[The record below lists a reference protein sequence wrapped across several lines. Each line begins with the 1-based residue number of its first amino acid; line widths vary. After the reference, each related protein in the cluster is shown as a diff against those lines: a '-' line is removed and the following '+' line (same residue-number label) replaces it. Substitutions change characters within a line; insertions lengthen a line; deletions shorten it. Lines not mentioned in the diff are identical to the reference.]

1 MPEKCSWA
9 LTACASLSNKTA
21 MTFSALSLNGTRK
34 KTASWAAWL
43 GLVPFFLFGLAFEFL
58 PLLTV
63 IQSSLTSKGVFTL
76 GFYRQAMDP
85 LFLRS
90 FANSIKLSA
99 TTASFGVVFGTL
111 VGYAIITTRNK
122 FVQNALTALSDV
134 TTNFGGAP
142 LAFAFIVILGS
153 TGVITLLLKQVGIGL
168 YPNFRIYSISGLTIA
183 YLYFQLPLM
192 ILLII
197 PSLYGLK
204 REWREAAVNLGASTF
219 QYWLEVALPILF
231 PALMSG
237 FLLLFANS
245 FGAYATAWTL
255 TGSDVD
261 LITIRIAALI
271 RGEVQ
276 LAPEL
281 ADALSM
287 MSLLVM
293 TACVAGYLWL
303 SNLSRKARQ

>member
-1 MPEKCSWA
+1 MSVSV
-9 LTACASLSNKTA
+9 LSLSR
-21 MTFSALSLNGTRK
+21 TRK
-34 KTASWAAWL
+34 KSASWAVWL

-63 IQSSLTSKGVFTL
+63 IQSSLTSKGVLTL

-122 FVQNALTALSDV
+122 FIQNALTALSDV

-142 LAFAFIVILGS
+142 LAFAFIAVLGS

-204 REWREAAVNLGASTF
+204 REWREAALNLGASTF

-276 LAPEL
+276 LRRNWQTP
-281 ADALSM
+281 
-287 MSLLVM
+287 
-293 TACVAGYLWL
+293 C
-303 SNLSRKARQ
+303 R

>member
-1 MPEKCSWA
+1 MAFVNSISARPKKSSSSW
-9 LTACASLSNKTA
+9 L
-21 MTFSALSLNGTRK
+21 
-34 KTASWAAWL
+34 AWL
-43 GLVPFFLFGLAFEFL
+43 GLVPFILFGLAFEL
-58 PLLTV
+58 VPLLTT
-63 IQSSLTSKGVFTL
+63 IRSSLTSKGNLTL
-76 GFYRQAMDP
+76 EFYRQAMDP

-90 FANSIKLSA
+90 FGNTIKLSA
-99 TTASFGVVFGTL
+99 TTALLGVIFGTL
-111 VGYAIITTRNK
+111 VAYAIISTKSKVVRNG
-122 FVQNALTALSDV
+122 LTALADV

-153 TGVITLLLKQVGIGL
+153 TGIITILFKQIGIHL
-168 YPNFRIYSISGLTIA
+168 YPAFRIYSISGLTIA
-183 YLYFQLPLM
+183 YLYFQMPLM

-197 PSLYGLK
+197 PSLLGLK
-204 REWREAAVNLGASTF
+204 REWHEAAVNLGASDF
-219 QYWLEVALPILF
+219 QYWTRVALPILF
-231 PALMSG
+231 PALVSG

-281 ADALSM
+281 ADALSIL
-287 MSLLVM
+287 SLLIM
-293 TACVAGYLWL
+293 SACVIGYMWL
-303 SNLSRKARQ
+303 TNRAKKVRA

>member
-1 MPEKCSWA
+1 MAIVNSISPRPQKTSNSW
-9 LTACASLSNKTA
+9 L
-21 MTFSALSLNGTRK
+21 
-34 KTASWAAWL
+34 AWL
-43 GLVPFFLFGLAFEFL
+43 GLVPFIFFGLAFELL
-58 PLLTV
+58 PLLTT
-63 IQSSLTSKGVFTL
+63 IRSSLTSKGNLTL
-76 GFYRQAMDP
+76 EFYRQAMDP

-90 FANSIKLSA
+90 FGNTIKLSA
-99 TTASFGVVFGTL
+99 TTAILGVVFGTL
-111 VGYAIITTRNK
+111 VAYAIISTKSKVVRNG
-122 FVQNALTALSDV
+122 LTALADV

-153 TGVITLLLKQVGIGL
+153 TGIITILFKQIGIHL
-168 YPNFRIYSISGLTIA
+168 YPAFRIYSISGLTIA
-183 YLYFQLPLM
+183 YLYFQMPLM

-197 PSLYGLK
+197 PSLLGLK
-204 REWREAAVNLGASTF
+204 REWHEAAVNLGASNF
-219 QYWLEVALPILF
+219 QYWTRVALPILF
-231 PALMSG
+231 PALVSG

-281 ADALSM
+281 ADALSIL
-287 MSLLVM
+287 SLLIM
-293 TACVAGYLWL
+293 SACVIGYMWL
-303 SNLSRKARQ
+303 TNRAKKVRA

>member
-1 MPEKCSWA
+1 MAIDSFPQH
-9 LTACASLSNKTA
+9 LS
-21 MTFSALSLNGTRK
+21 K
-34 KTASWAAWL
+34 KNVSVWLAWL
-43 GLVPFFLFGLAFEFL
+43 GLFPFFFFGLAFEFL
-58 PLLTV
+58 PLLTT
-63 IQSSLTSKGVFTL
+63 IHSSLTSKGVLTL
-76 GFYRQAMDP
+76 EFYRQAMQP

-90 FANSIKLSA
+90 FGNTIKLST
-99 TTASFGVVFGTL
+99 TTAFLGMILGTL
-111 VGYAIITTRNK
+111 VAYAIITTKNK

-153 TGVITLLLKQVGIGL
+153 TGIITMLLKQVGIHL
-168 YPNFRIYSISGLTIA
+168 YPNFRIYSISGLTLA

-197 PSLYGLK
+197 PSLHGLK
-204 REWREAAVNLGASTF
+204 REWHEAALNLGASTY
-219 QYWLEVALPILF
+219 QYWVRVALPILF
-231 PALMSG
+231 PSLMSG

-281 ADALSM
+281 ADSLSII
-287 MSLLVM
+287 SLLVM
-293 TACVAGYLWL
+293 SACVIGYMVL
-303 SNLSRKARQ
+303 SNRARKTRA

>member
-1 MPEKCSWA
+1 MQRHSARKNPGSW
-9 LTACASLSNKTA
+9 TV
-21 MTFSALSLNGTRK
+21 
-34 KTASWAAWL
+34 WL
-43 GLVPFFLFGLAFEFL
+43 GLAPFFIFGLAFEFL
-58 PLLTV
+58 PLLTI
-63 IQSSLTSKGVFTL
+63 IQSSLTNNGNLTFE
-76 GFYRQAMDP
+76 FYRQALDP
-85 LFLRS
+85 HFLRS
-90 FANSIKLSA
+90 FWNSIQLSA
-99 TTASFGVVFGTL
+99 TTAFLGVLLGTP
-111 VGYAIITTRNK
+111 VAYAMITTRDK
-122 FVQNALTALSDV
+122 LIQSGLTALADV

-153 TGVITLLLKQVGIGL
+153 TGVITLLLKQIGVNL

-197 PSLYGLK
+197 PALLGLK
-204 REWREAAVNLGASTF
+204 REWYEAAVNLGASSF
-219 QYWLEVALPILF
+219 QYWIGIALPILF
-231 PALMSG
+231 PALLGG

-287 MSLLVM
+287 LSLLIMSFCVM
-293 TACVAGYLWL
+293 GYLWL
-303 SNLSRKARQ
+303 SKLASKARQ

>member
-1 MPEKCSWA
+1 MTTA
-9 LTACASLSNKTA
+9 LAAARTISRKR
-21 MTFSALSLNGTRK
+21 SAAWT
-34 KTASWAAWL
+34 AWL
-43 GLVPFFLFGLAFEFL
+43 GLLPFFIFGLAFEFL

-63 IQSSLTSKGVFTL
+63 IRSSLTHEGALTL
-76 GFYRQAMDP
+76 EFYHQALDP

-90 FANSIKLSA
+90 FVNTIKLSA
-99 TTASFGVVFGTL
+99 TTAGLGGVLGTL
-111 VGYAIITTRNK
+111 VAYAIVTTRNR

-153 TGVITLLLKQVGIGL
+153 TGVITLLLKGAGIDL

-204 REWREAAVNLGASTF
+204 REWREAALNLGASTF
-219 QYWLEVALPILF
+219 RYWIEIALPILF
-231 PALMSG
+231 PALVSG

-287 MSLLVM
+287 YSLLIM
-293 TACVAGYLWL
+293 TACVVGYLWL
-303 SNLSRKARQ
+303 SNVSRRAQG

>member
-1 MPEKCSWA
+1 MKVSTSSHYPAKKSSFSW
-9 LTACASLSNKTA
+9 T
-21 MTFSALSLNGTRK
+21 
-34 KTASWAAWL
+34 AWL
-43 GLVPFFLFGLAFEFL
+43 GLVPIFIFGLAFEFL
-58 PLLTV
+58 PLLNV
-63 IQSSLTSKGVFTL
+63 IQSSLTSKGSFTL
-76 GFYRQAMDP
+76 EFYRQAMDP

-90 FANSIKLSA
+90 FSNSIKLSA
-99 TTASFGVVFGTL
+99 TTAIFGVIFGTL
-111 VGYAIITTRNK
+111 VAYAIITTKNTI
-122 FVQNALTALSDV
+122 VQNALTALSDV

-142 LAFAFIVILGS
+142 LAFAFIVIMGS
-153 TGVITLLLKQVGIGL
+153 TGVITLLLKQIGINL
-168 YPNFRIYSISGLTIA
+168 YPNFRIYSISGLTVA

-204 REWREAAVNLGASTF
+204 REWHEAALNLGASTF
-219 QYWLEVALPILF
+219 RYWVEIALPILF

-276 LAPEL
+276 VAPEL

-287 MSLLVM
+287 MSLLIM
-293 TACVAGYLWL
+293 TACVIGYMWL
-303 SNLSRKARQ
+303 SNLSSKAQQ

>member
-1 MPEKCSWA
+1 M
-9 LTACASLSNKTA
+9 
-21 MTFSALSLNGTRK
+21 ALSLSSSRRTIRTTR
-34 KTASWAAWL
+34 SWVVWL
-43 GLVPFFLFGLAFEFL
+43 GLVPFFIFGLAFEFL
-58 PLLTV
+58 PLLTT
-63 IQSSLTSKGVFTL
+63 IRSSLTNKGIFTL
-76 GFYRQAMDP
+76 EFYRQAMDP

-90 FANSIKLSA
+90 FGNTIKLST
-99 TTASFGVVFGTL
+99 TTAFLGMVFGTL
-111 VGYAIITTRNK
+111 VAYAIITTRNK
-122 FVQNALTALSDV
+122 FLQNALTALADV

-153 TGVITLLLKQVGIGL
+153 TGIITLILKQVGINL
-168 YPNFRIYSISGLTIA
+168 YPNFRIYSISGLTVA

-192 ILLII
+192 ILLMI
-197 PSLYGLK
+197 PSLHGLR
-204 REWREAAVNLGASTF
+204 REWREAALNLGASTY
-219 QYWLEVALPILF
+219 QYWVRVALPILF
-231 PALMSG
+231 PSLMSG

-281 ADALSM
+281 ADALSIL
-287 MSLLVM
+287 SLLVM
-293 TACVAGYLWL
+293 SGCVIGYLVL
-303 SNLSRKARQ
+303 SNRARRTGA

>member
-1 MPEKCSWA
+1 MA
-9 LTACASLSNKTA
+9 T
-21 MTFSALSLNGTRK
+21 SAIRPSRK
-34 KTASWAAWL
+34 PSATWTAWL
-43 GLVPFFLFGLAFEFL
+43 GLIPFFAFGLAFEL
-58 PLLTV
+58 VPLLTV
-63 IQSSLTSKGVFTL
+63 IQSSLSDQGTL
-76 GFYRQAMDP
+76 TLDFYRQAMDP

-90 FANSIKLSA
+90 FGNSLKLSA
-99 TTASFGVVFGTL
+99 TTAILGVVLGTL
-111 VGYAIITTRNK
+111 VAYAIITTRSR
-122 FVQNALTALSDV
+122 FLQNALTALSDV

-153 TGVITLLLKQVGIGL
+153 TGVVTLILKQAGINL
-168 YPNFRIYSISGLTIA
+168 YPGFRIYSISGLTIA

-204 REWREAAVNLGASTF
+204 REWREAALNLGASTF
-219 QYWLEVALPILF
+219 RYWLEIALPILF

-287 MSLLVM
+287 MSLLIM
-293 TACVAGYLWL
+293 TACVIGYLWL
-303 SNLSRKARQ
+303 SNLSRRAQQ

>member
-1 MPEKCSWA
+1 MM
-9 LTACASLSNKTA
+9 SLLNP
-21 MTFSALSLNGTRK
+21 SLQTMK
-34 KTASWAAWL
+34 KRPASWTAWL
-43 GLVPFFLFGLAFEFL
+43 GLVPFLLFGLAFEFL
-58 PLLTV
+58 PLITV
-63 IQSSLTSKGVFTL
+63 IRSSLMSKGILTL
-76 GFYRQAMDP
+76 EFYRQAMDP

-90 FANSIKLSA
+90 LGNSIKLSA
-99 TTASFGVVFGTL
+99 TTAGLGVIFGTL
-111 VGYAIITTRNK
+111 VAYSIITTRNR
-122 FVQNALTALSDV
+122 FLQNALTALSDV

-153 TGVITLLLKQVGIGL
+153 TGVITLLLKQVGISL

-204 REWREAAVNLGASTF
+204 REWREAALNLGASTF
-219 QYWLEVALPILF
+219 RYWLEIALPILF

-281 ADALSM
+281 ADALSII
-287 MSLLVM
+287 SLLIM
-293 TACVAGYLWL
+293 TACVVGYLWL
-303 SNLSRKARQ
+303 SNLSRKTQQ

>member
-1 MPEKCSWA
+1 M
-9 LTACASLSNKTA
+9 
-21 MTFSALSLNGTRK
+21 ALSIPALKATK
-34 KTASWAAWL
+34 KHPASWTVWL
-43 GLVPFFLFGLAFEFL
+43 GLVPFFVFGLAFEFL
-58 PLLTV
+58 PLITV
-63 IQSSLTSKGVFTL
+63 IQSSLTTKGILTL
-76 GFYRQAMDP
+76 DFYRQALDP

-99 TTASFGVVFGTL
+99 MTAGLGVLFGTL
-111 VGYAIITTRNK
+111 VAYSIITTRNR
-122 FVQNALTALSDV
+122 FLQNALTALSDV

-153 TGVITLLLKQVGIGL
+153 TGIVTLLLKQVGISL

-197 PSLYGLK
+197 PSLYGLR
-204 REWREAAVNLGASTF
+204 REWREAALNFGATTF
-219 QYWLEVALPILF
+219 QYWVEIALPILF
-231 PALMSG
+231 PALVSG

-281 ADALSM
+281 ADALSIY
-287 MSLLVM
+287 SLLIM
-293 TACVAGYLWL
+293 TACVGGYLWL
-303 SNLSRKARQ
+303 SNLSRKSQR

>member
-1 MPEKCSWA
+1 MA
-9 LTACASLSNKTA
+9 LSNRSSKA
-21 MTFSALSLNGTRK
+21 AKNRS
-34 KTASWAAWL
+34 ASWRVWL
-43 GLVPFFLFGLAFEFL
+43 GLVPFLIFGLAFELL

-63 IQSSLTSKGVFTL
+63 IQSSLTSKGELTFD
-76 GFYRQAMDP
+76 FYRQATDP

-90 FANSIKLSA
+90 FGNSIKLSA
-99 TTASFGVVFGTL
+99 TTAGLGVIFGTL
-111 VGYAIITTRNK
+111 VAYAIITTRNR
-122 FVQNALTALSDV
+122 FLQNALTALSDV

-153 TGVITLLLKQVGIGL
+153 TGIITQLLKQVDISL

-197 PSLYGLK
+197 PSLHGLR
-204 REWREAAVNLGASTF
+204 REWREAALNLGATTSR
-219 QYWLEVALPILF
+219 YWIEIALPILF
-231 PALMSG
+231 PALVSG

-281 ADALSM
+281 ADALSIY
-287 MSLLVM
+287 SLLIM
-293 TACVAGYLWL
+293 TACVGGYLWL
-303 SNLSRKARQ
+303 SNLSRKTQQ

>member
-1 MPEKCSWA
+1 M
-9 LTACASLSNKTA
+9 
-21 MTFSALSLNGTRK
+21 ALSSPALHV
-34 KTASWAAWL
+34 ASKRSSSWTVWL
-43 GLVPFFLFGLAFEFL
+43 GLAPFFIFGLAFEFL
-58 PLLTV
+58 PLMTI
-63 IQSSLTSKGVFTL
+63 IQSSLSNKGVFSL
-76 GFYRQAMDP
+76 DFYRQALDP

-90 FANSIKLSA
+90 FVNTIKLSA
-99 TTASFGVVFGTL
+99 TTAGLGVVFGTL
-111 VGYAIITTRNK
+111 VAYAIITTRNR

-153 TGVITLLLKQVGIGL
+153 TGIITLLLKEVGIHL

-197 PSLYGLK
+197 PSLYGLR
-204 REWREAAVNLGASTF
+204 REWHEAALNLGASTF
-219 QYWLEVALPILF
+219 RYWLEIALPILF
-231 PALMSG
+231 PALVSG

-287 MSLLVM
+287 YSLLVM
-293 TACVAGYLWL
+293 TACVVGYLWL
-303 SNLSRKARQ
+303 SNVSRKAQR

>member
-1 MPEKCSWA
+1 MTQSSQSLPAARKRSRSW
-9 LTACASLSNKTA
+9 T
-21 MTFSALSLNGTRK
+21 
-34 KTASWAAWL
+34 AWL
-43 GLVPFFLFGLAFEFL
+43 GLAPFFFFGLAFEFL
-58 PLLTV
+58 PLVTV
-63 IQSSLTSKGVFTL
+63 IQSSLTSKGSLTFD
-76 GFYRQAMDP
+76 FYRQAMDP

-90 FANSIKLSA
+90 FGNTIKLSA
-99 TTASFGVVFGTL
+99 TTAGLGVLFGTL
-111 VGYAIITTRNK
+111 VAYAIITTRNR

-153 TGVITLLLKQVGIGL
+153 TGIITLLLKQAGISL

-197 PSLYGLK
+197 PSLHGL
-204 REWREAAVNLGASTF
+204 RPEWREAALNLGASNSR
-219 QYWLEVALPILF
+219 YWLEIALPILF
-231 PALMSG
+231 PALVSG

-281 ADALSM
+281 ADALSIY
-287 MSLLVM
+287 SLLIM
-293 TACVAGYLWL
+293 TACVLGYLWL
-303 SNLSRKARQ
+303 SNLSRKAQR

>member
-1 MPEKCSWA
+1 MAATTFP
-9 LTACASLSNKTA
+9 KTIRKR
-21 MTFSALSLNGTRK
+21 SA
-34 KTASWAAWL
+34 AWAAWL

-63 IQSSLTSKGVFTL
+63 IESSLTSKGIPTL
-76 GFYRQAMDP
+76 DFYHQALDP

-90 FANSIKLSA
+90 FGNSIKLSA
-99 TTASFGVVFGTL
+99 MTAGLGMVLGTL
-111 VGYAIITTRNK
+111 VAYGIVTTRNR
-122 FVQNALTALSDV
+122 FVQDALTALSDV

-153 TGVITLLLKQVGIGL
+153 TGIITVLLKEVGISL

-192 ILLII
+192 ILLVI
-197 PSLYGLK
+197 PSLHGLK
-204 REWREAAVNLGASTF
+204 REWREAALNLGATTF
-219 QYWLEVALPILF
+219 RYWLEIALPILF
-231 PALMSG
+231 PALISG

-281 ADALSM
+281 ADALSIF
-287 MSLLVM
+287 SLFIM
-293 TACVAGYLWL
+293 TACVGGYLWL
-303 SNLSRKARQ
+303 SNISRKSQR

>member
-1 MPEKCSWA
+1 MGTMTLSAPD
-9 LTACASLSNKTA
+9 TARRT
-21 MTFSALSLNGTRK
+21 SAAWT
-34 KTASWAAWL
+34 AWL
-43 GLVPFFLFGLAFEFL
+43 GLVPFLAFGFAFELL

-63 IQSSLTSKGVFTL
+63 IQSSVTDKGILTL
-76 GFYRQAMDP
+76 DFYRQAMDP

-99 TTASFGVVFGTL
+99 TTAVLGVVLGTL
-111 VGYAIITTRNK
+111 VAYAIITTRNR

-153 TGVITLLLKQVGIGL
+153 TGVVTLILKQVGFNL

-197 PSLYGLK
+197 PSLLGLK
-204 REWREAAVNLGASTF
+204 REWREAALNLGASNF
-219 QYWLEVALPILF
+219 RYWLEIALPILF

-287 MSLLVM
+287 LSLLIM
-293 TACVAGYLWL
+293 TACVIGYLWL
-303 SNLSRKARQ
+303 SNLSRRAQQ

>member
-1 MPEKCSWA
+1 MKSNPSVTARARKPVHSW
-9 LTACASLSNKTA
+9 LP
-21 MTFSALSLNGTRK
+21 
-34 KTASWAAWL
+34 WL
-43 GLVPFFLFGLAFEFL
+43 GLVPFIFFGLAFELL
-58 PLLTV
+58 PLLTT
-63 IQSSLTSKGVFTL
+63 IRSSLTNKGILTL
-76 GFYRQAMDP
+76 DFYRQAFDP

-90 FANSIKLSA
+90 FGNTIKLSA
-99 TTASFGVVFGTL
+99 TTALLGVIFGT
-111 VGYAIITTRNK
+111 VVAYAIITTRNK
-122 FVQNALTALSDV
+122 FVRNALTALSDV

-153 TGVITLLLKQVGIGL
+153 TGIITMLFKQVGIHL

-197 PSLYGLK
+197 PSLFGLK
-204 REWREAAVNLGASTF
+204 REWREAALNLGASTF
-219 QYWLEVALPILF
+219 QYWIRVALPILF
-231 PALMSG
+231 PALVSG

-281 ADALSM
+281 ADALSILSLVI
-287 MSLLVM
+287 MS
-293 TACVAGYLWL
+293 ACVIGYMWL
-303 SNLSRKARQ
+303 SNRARKVGT

>member
-1 MPEKCSWA
+1 MA
-9 LTACASLSNKTA
+9 V
-21 MTFSALSLNGTRK
+21 SALSLSRTRK
-34 KTASWAAWL
+34 KSVSWAVWL

-63 IQSSLTSKGVFTL
+63 IQSSLTSKGVLTL

-204 REWREAAVNLGASTF
+204 REWREAALNLGASTF

-287 MSLLVM
+287 MSLLIM

-303 SNLSRKARQ
+303 SNLSRKARE

>member
-1 MPEKCSWA
+1 M
-9 LTACASLSNKTA
+9 TAISLRPQGRSP
-21 MTFSALSLNGTRK
+21 
-34 KTASWAAWL
+34 AAWTAWF
-43 GLVPFFLFGLAFEFL
+43 GLVPFLLFGLAFEVL

-63 IQSSLTSKGVFTL
+63 IQSSFSDKGAFTL
-76 GFYRQAMDP
+76 DFYRQAMDP

-90 FANSIKLSA
+90 FGNSIKLSA
-99 TTASFGVVFGTL
+99 TTASLGVVLGTL
-111 VGYAIITTRNK
+111 VAYAIITTRNR

-153 TGVITLLLKQVGIGL
+153 TGVVTQILKQAGINL

-204 REWREAAVNLGASTF
+204 REWREAALNLGASTF
-219 QYWLEVALPILF
+219 RYWIEIALPILL
-231 PALMSG
+231 PALVSG

-287 MSLLVM
+287 VSLLIMTGCVM
-293 TACVAGYLWL
+293 GYLWL
-303 SNLSRKARQ
+303 SNLTRRAEQ

>member
-1 MPEKCSWA
+1 MTA
-9 LTACASLSNKTA
+9 LPFPKPIVKK
-21 MTFSALSLNGTRK
+21 SATW
-34 KTASWAAWL
+34 TAWL
-43 GLVPFFLFGLAFEFL
+43 GLVPFFVFGLAFEFL
-58 PLLTV
+58 PLITV
-63 IQSSLTSKGVFTL
+63 IESSLTSKGVLTL
-76 GFYRQAMDP
+76 DFYRQALDP

-90 FANSIKLSA
+90 FGNSIKLSA
-99 TTASFGVVFGTL
+99 MTAGLGVVLGTL
-111 VGYAIITTRNK
+111 VAYGIITTRNR

-153 TGVITLLLKQVGIGL
+153 TGIITLLLKEVGISL

-192 ILLII
+192 ILLVI
-197 PSLYGLK
+197 PSLHGLK
-204 REWREAAVNLGASTF
+204 REWREAALNLGASTF
-219 QYWLEVALPILF
+219 RYWLEIALPILF
-231 PALMSG
+231 PALASG

-281 ADALSM
+281 ADALSIF
-287 MSLLVM
+287 SLFIM
-293 TACVAGYLWL
+293 TACVGGYLWL
-303 SNLSRKARQ
+303 SNVSRKSQR

>member
-1 MPEKCSWA
+1 MVINASSNHRTKKSVPSSWVV
-9 LTACASLSNKTA
+9 
-21 MTFSALSLNGTRK
+21 
-34 KTASWAAWL
+34 WL
-43 GLVPFFLFGLAFEFL
+43 GLAPFFIFGLAFELL
-58 PLLTV
+58 PLLNV
-63 IQSSLTSKGVFTL
+63 IRSSLTSKGLFTL
-76 GFYRQAMDP
+76 EFYRQAMDP

-90 FANSIKLSA
+90 FGNSIKISA
-99 TTASFGVVFGTL
+99 TTASLGVVFGTL
-111 VGYAIITTRNK
+111 VAYAIITTNNK
-122 FVQNALTALSDV
+122 FLRNALTALSDV

-153 TGVITLLLKQVGIGL
+153 TGVITLIFKEIGINL

-197 PSLYGLK
+197 PSLHGLK
-204 REWREAAVNLGASTF
+204 REWHEAALNLGASSF
-219 QYWLEVALPILF
+219 QYWVRVALPILF
-231 PALMSG
+231 PSLMSG

-281 ADALSM
+281 ADALSI
-287 MSLLVM
+287 MSLLIM
-293 TACVAGYLWL
+293 SACVVGYMWL
-303 SNLSRKARQ
+303 SNRARRIRA

>member
-1 MPEKCSWA
+1 M
-9 LTACASLSNKTA
+9 
-21 MTFSALSLNGTRK
+21 SAIPFAKPAK
-34 KTASWAAWL
+34 KNSASWAVWL

-58 PLLTV
+58 PLMTV
-63 IQSSLTSKGVFTL
+63 IQSSLTSKGILTL
-76 GFYRQAMDP
+76 DFYRQAMDP

-99 TTASFGVVFGTL
+99 TTAGLGVIFGTL
-111 VGYAIITTRNK
+111 VAYGIITTRNR
-122 FVQNALTALSDV
+122 FLQNALTALSDV

-153 TGVITLLLKQVGIGL
+153 TGIVTLLLKQAGISL

-197 PSLYGLK
+197 PALYGLR
-204 REWREAAVNLGASTF
+204 REWHEAALNLGATTF
-219 QYWLEVALPILF
+219 QYWVEIALPILF
-231 PALMSG
+231 PALVSG

-281 ADALSM
+281 ADALSIY
-287 MSLLVM
+287 SLLIM
-293 TACVAGYLWL
+293 TACVGGYLWL
-303 SNLSRKARQ
+303 SNLSRKSQR

>member
-1 MPEKCSWA
+1 MTVSASTVQTAKRGRSSWVV
-9 LTACASLSNKTA
+9 
-21 MTFSALSLNGTRK
+21 
-34 KTASWAAWL
+34 WI
-43 GLVPFFLFGLAFEFL
+43 GLAPFIAFGLAFEFL

-63 IQSSLTSKGVFTL
+63 VQSSLTSKGHLT
-76 GFYRQAMDP
+76 GEFYRQAFDP

-90 FANSIKLSA
+90 FINSIKLSA
-99 TTASFGVVFGTL
+99 TTAGLGVVFGTL
-111 VGYAIITTRNK
+111 VAYAIITTRNK
-122 FVQNALTALSDV
+122 WMQNALTALADV

-153 TGVITLLLKQVGIGL
+153 TGIITLLLKEIGISL

-197 PSLYGLK
+197 PSLYGL
-204 REWREAAVNLGASTF
+204 RQEWREAALNLGASTF
-219 QYWLEVALPILF
+219 RYWLEIALPILF
-231 PALMSG
+231 PALLSG
-237 FLLLFANS
+237 YLLLFANS

-261 LITIRIAALI
+261 IITIRIAALI

-281 ADALSM
+281 ADALSI
-287 MSLLVM
+287 MSLFVVS
-293 TACVAGYLWL
+293 ACVVGYLWL
-303 SNLSRKARQ
+303 ANRARSPHK

>member
-1 MPEKCSWA
+1 MTPITSTPAQAKRVSNSW
-9 LTACASLSNKTA
+9 
-21 MTFSALSLNGTRK
+21 F
-34 KTASWAAWL
+34 AWL
-43 GLVPFFLFGLAFEFL
+43 GLLPLILYGLAFELL
-58 PLLTV
+58 PLLTT
-63 IQSSLTSKGVFTL
+63 IRSSLTNKGTL
-76 GFYRQAMDP
+76 TLDFYRQALDP

-90 FANSIKLSA
+90 FGNTIILSA
-99 TTASFGVVFGTL
+99 TTAFLGVVFGTL
-111 VGYAIITTRNK
+111 VAYAVITTRNR
-122 FVQNALTALSDV
+122 FIRNALTALSDV

-153 TGVITLLLKQVGIGL
+153 TGIITMLLKQVGIQL

-183 YLYFQLPLM
+183 YLYFQIPLM

-197 PSLYGLK
+197 PSLLGLK
-204 REWREAAVNLGASTF
+204 REWQEAAVNLGASTF
-219 QYWLEVALPILF
+219 QYWIRVALPILF
-231 PALMSG
+231 PALASG

-261 LITIRIAALI
+261 LITIRIAALV

-281 ADALSM
+281 ADALSII
-287 MSLLVM
+287 SLLIM
-293 TACVAGYLWL
+293 SACVIGYMWL
-303 SNLSRKARQ
+303 SNRAKKVSA

>member
-1 MPEKCSWA
+1 M
-9 LTACASLSNKTA
+9 
-21 MTFSALSLNGTRK
+21 ALSLSSSRRTIRTTR
-34 KTASWAAWL
+34 SWVVWL

-58 PLLTV
+58 PLLTT
-63 IQSSLTSKGVFTL
+63 IRSSLTNKGIFTL
-76 GFYRQAMDP
+76 EFYRQAMDP

-90 FANSIKLSA
+90 FGNTIKLST
-99 TTASFGVVFGTL
+99 TTAFLGMVFGTL
-111 VGYAIITTRNK
+111 VAYAIITTRNK
-122 FVQNALTALSDV
+122 FLQNALTALADV

-153 TGVITLLLKQVGIGL
+153 TGIITLILKQVGINL
-168 YPNFRIYSISGLTIA
+168 YPNFRIYSISGLTVA

-192 ILLII
+192 ILLMI
-197 PSLYGLK
+197 PSLHGLR
-204 REWREAAVNLGASTF
+204 REWREAALNLGASTY
-219 QYWLEVALPILF
+219 QYWVRVALPILF
-231 PALMSG
+231 PSLMSG

-281 ADALSM
+281 ADALSIL
-287 MSLLVM
+287 SLLVM
-293 TACVAGYLWL
+293 SGCVIGYLVL
-303 SNLSRKARQ
+303 SNRARRTGA

>member
-1 MPEKCSWA
+1 MKVSTSSHYPAKKSSFSW
-9 LTACASLSNKTA
+9 T
-21 MTFSALSLNGTRK
+21 
-34 KTASWAAWL
+34 AWL
-43 GLVPFFLFGLAFEFL
+43 GLVPIFIFGLAFEFL
-58 PLLTV
+58 PLLNV
-63 IQSSLTSKGVFTL
+63 IQSSLTSKGSFTL
-76 GFYRQAMDP
+76 EFYRQAMDP

-90 FANSIKLSA
+90 FSNSIKLSA
-99 TTASFGVVFGTL
+99 TTAIFGVIFGTL
-111 VGYAIITTRNK
+111 VAYAIITTKNTI
-122 FVQNALTALSDV
+122 VQNALTALSDV

-153 TGVITLLLKQVGIGL
+153 TGVITLLLKQIGINL
-168 YPNFRIYSISGLTIA
+168 YPNFRIYSISGLTVA

-204 REWREAAVNLGASTF
+204 REWHEAALNLGASTF
-219 QYWLEVALPILF
+219 RYWVEIALPILF

-276 LAPEL
+276 VAPEL

-287 MSLLVM
+287 MSLLIM
-293 TACVAGYLWL
+293 TACVIGYMWL
-303 SNLSRKARQ
+303 SNLSSKAQQ